1 MKEKVI
7 QAIANTIIR
16 CISNVQPSQQ
26 HHRIFIRIEDFDT
39 AVYQNIL
46 KHLRNRQ
53 KINDHHVLI
62 RSTSPIAGFDQYN
75 LEPDRSATWYRN
87 HLQPGYM
94 LILIF
99 NQRTSDEQSLKDL
112 YTINPVTLTTKE
124 LSELI
129 ESSIQN
135 YQYNN
140 EEKESIIHFIQIQL
154 RKAGIIPP
162 LEHIVSFL
170 IELDR
175 LLVESYRLSEA
186 IAHALPQLHLFR
198 CNQLAQRL
206 QTGGSSKLLRELY
219 LASRIGMEVIDEP
232 KEKSYLSNLETA
244 HFSDQSALGGLS
256 SEVKKKLLR
265 DFITGKLIDDPKR
278 RQEVFQIDWEEVQQI
293 IKPRKNRIDLE
304 QIVREL
310 EEAKTEHPDTDKDIE
325 ELIRQLKSGSD
336 VDSQLVEDVLKAI
349 GERLSSEVR
358 AELRKLLRPRPTRS
372 TDFLN
377 GLMYLLVEFQAIYQ
391 SKLTKSCRIYVQF
404 SKPDQVDNTTVE
416 AAQVFRYLYGGVEQ
430 VITNVT
436 WDLDALWE
444 LASRENIDGEEDDES
459 QKLKHEIKEELTFQV
474 VIRDSGNDKSI
485 GSAKLIWEYHSD
497 SIQSIT
503 AKALEHEW
511 RLIQAGDIRIPAYKV
526 GQTTTK
532 LLHIDL
538 LRPIT
543 TLGAWYQNATNI
555 RNELNTLK
563 LPDQTTLPIF
573 QALNKLEQD
582 WRHFIKQ
589 SQNGLFSSQIVRLC
603 QSYQHLLQTMILH
616 ASKSRYRS
624 LFHVINQSWMIRQP
638 SASSWAIM
646 PLFHPIKL
654 DWWLQRAQLFH
665 ELIQHMFYD
674 DPPSIAVDYKIVQ
687 REISNVYSSSNVPPV
702 VVLDRARGKND
713 WLLASVEVYG
723 YELFASLQ
731 QHDEVTS
738 FDYLGNADEQRVI
751 TDQVIDTVTSIV
763 HDYIEIYPFA
773 QDGLRILLLECRS
786 SDLPI
791 MLLERIKAMNA
802 RQENSWRIH
811 MVVHTSRHGATLFHR
826 IDTWLEDALSVQES
840 LSYIP
845 SITVDVLECPLD
857 EVFKH
862 VKAVDIVSIF
872 DLFSQDTKNLSCR
885 LTENNE
891 ELSNT
896 SWFTTSIR
904 PDPLEEG
911 QIYRRFRLTPTQKT
925 SLMRLF
931 LLSQY
936 IGIAEPGDEL
946 PNIQS
951 DIQLFYNQ
959 SLEKWQDLLKQL
971 HQHAHWVVCYDR
983 AVDRFLLQATCD
995 DAQIIRYALGLGK
1008 QRLYHLTVSSSGRT
1022 QQIVVQRLANRLHE
1036 MLPLVDYQR
1045 CQNIAKRLADE
1056 ANRISGDIVLRAAG
1070 PGVFLNEL
1078 IGLVA
1083 TITKTEQLFQQQH
1096 PHALLLWLSLDNF
1109 KHWFP
1114 SYKTRKTPD
1123 LLLIGLAYEDGQCTI
1138 YLQIIEAKCIHSG
1151 ALAREKR
1158 DAQLQVQNGVN
1169 QLIRAFAPGAHHLDA
1184 LYWYDQLYRAIAGN
1198 LRISDDQLE
1207 IWKLVQRCLPVGNF
1221 QLVTSGHSWI
1231 FCYDAQVGDTNV
1243 IEQSFS
1249 SASEAPEVPLT
1260 EHLCGRN
1267 ELFAV
1272 LGSLVN
1278 QEIIP
1283 DPFINTSVD
1292 QEELSVKGDDVT
1304 IEVLPVAPRAV
1315 GDQYETPSILPLEV
1329 ADTPATPLVDNTERD
1344 QYESPLISPFAVA
1357 NTLANPLSAE
1367 REWLNQKASEVEQAL
1382 RRRGVQLYAINPAD
1396 ADIGPSVVRFKFRLK
1411 PNQQLKRLKAMIDDL
1426 ARDLKLERPPFIDNV
1441 PGTDFV
1447 GIDIPRSNREVV
1459 DLQPLLSLLTEP
1471 KPAELPIIIGIS
1483 PNGKPVIEDLAE
1495 FPHLLVA
1502 GTTKSGKSVFLRNVL
1517 ISLLSVYRPGQIE
1530 FLIIDPKQTDFVQF
1544 TKLPFLRKG
1553 KVIVERRAAREAL
1566 LELVYEEMP
1575 RRQRHIAHRSMKI
1588 KNFNQRYPAEALPPI
1603 VAIIDE
1609 YGMLTSLMNRKERE
1623 AFEQDLSTLA
1633 AAARSVGIH
1642 LVIATQ
1648 HPSAEVITPTIKAN
1662 LDARIAFRVA
1672 SPIYSRVVLD
1682 TQGADNLLGHGDM
1695 LFRQP
1700 DGSIVRLQAPFI
1712 DEDKIPDLLRVIM
1725 ARF

>member
-1 MKEKVI
+1 MKEKVS

-53 KINDHHVLI
+53 KINDHHILVRSI
-62 RSTSPIAGFDQYN
+62 RPIPGFEQYS
-75 LEPDRSATWYRN
+75 LEPNRSATWYRN

-99 NQRTSDEQSLKDL
+99 NQRTSDAQSLKDL
-112 YTINPVTLTTKE
+112 YTINPVTLATKE

-129 ESSIQN
+129 DSGIQN

-140 EEKESIIHFIQIQL
+140 EEKESIVRFIQIQL
-154 RKAGIIPP
+154 RKAGIVPS

-175 LLVESYRLSEA
+175 LLVESYRLPEA
-186 IAHALPQLHLFR
+186 IAYALPQLHLFR
-198 CNQLAQRL
+198 CSQLAQRL
-206 QTGGSSKLLRELY
+206 QTAGSSKLLREVY
-219 LASRIGMEVIDEP
+219 LASRIGMEVIDES
-232 KEKSYLSNLETA
+232 KEKSYLSNLGTA
-244 HFSDQSALGGLS
+244 HFSDQSAFGGFS
-256 SEVKKKLLR
+256 PEVKMKLLQ

-293 IKPRKNRIDLE
+293 IRPRKNRIDIE
-304 QIVREL
+304 QIVCEL
-310 EEAKTEHPDTDKDIE
+310 EEAKTEHPDTNKDIE
-325 ELIRQLKSGSD
+325 ELIRQLQSGSE

-349 GERLSSEVR
+349 GELLSPEVR
-358 AELRKLLRPRPTRS
+358 AALRKLLRPRLTRNA
-372 TDFLN
+372 DFLN
-377 GLMYLLVEFQAIYQ
+377 GLMHLLVELQDIYQ
-391 SKLTKSCRIYVQF
+391 SNLTKNCHICVKF
-404 SKPDQVDNTTVE
+404 VEPDRLDNTLIE
-416 AAQVFRYLYGGVEQ
+416 AIQVFRYLYGGIDQ

-436 WDLDALWE
+436 WDLNALWR
-444 LASRENIDGEEDDES
+444 LASLENTDGEEDDES
-459 QKLKHEIKEELTFQV
+459 QKVKRETREELTFQV
-474 VIRDSGNDKSI
+474 VIRDSANDKSI

-503 AKALEHEW
+503 VKALEHEW
-511 RLIQAGDIRIPAYKV
+511 KRIQAGYVRIPMYRV

-543 TLGAWYQNATNI
+543 TLGAWYQNTTDI

-582 WRHFIKQ
+582 WRNFIEQ
-589 SQNGLFSSQIVRLC
+589 SQNGLFSSQIAHLS
-603 QSYQHLLQTMILH
+603 QSYQHLLQTMIRH

-624 LFHVINQSWMIRQP
+624 LFHIINQSWMIRQP

-654 DWWLQRAQLFH
+654 DWLLQRAQLFH

-702 VVLDRARGKND
+702 VMYDRARGKND
-713 WLLASVEVYG
+713 WLLASAEAYG
-723 YELFASLQ
+723 YELFVSLQ
-731 QHDEVTS
+731 QHDEATS
-738 FDYLGNADEQRVI
+738 FDYLGNADEQQVI
-751 TDQVIDTVTSIV
+751 TDQVIDTVTNVIQ
-763 HDYIEIYPFA
+763 DYIEIYPFA

-791 MLLERIKAMNA
+791 MLLKRVKATNS
-802 RQENSWRIH
+802 RQENSWRLH
-811 MVVHTSRHGATLFHR
+811 VVVHTSRYGATLFHQ
-826 IDTWLEDALSVQES
+826 IDKWLEDTLSVQES

-845 SITVDVLECPLD
+845 SITIDVLECPLD

-862 VKAVDIVSIF
+862 VKSVDIVSIV

-891 ELSNT
+891 ELSDA
-896 SWFTTSIR
+896 SWFTTPIR

-911 QIYRRFRLTPTQKT
+911 QIYRRFQLTSKRKT

-936 IGIAEPGDEL
+936 VGIAEPGDDL
-946 PNIQS
+946 PNVQS

-971 HQHAHWVVCYDR
+971 HQTAHWVVCYDR
-983 AVDRFLLQATCD
+983 VVDRFLLQATCD

-1022 QQIVVQRLANRLHE
+1022 QQLVVQRLANRLHE
-1036 MLPLVDYQR
+1036 MLPQVDYQR
-1045 CQNIAKRLADE
+1045 CQNIAKRLAHE
-1056 ANRISGDIVLRAAG
+1056 ANRVSGDIVLRAAG
-1070 PGVFLNEL
+1070 PGAFLNEL

-1083 TITKTEQLFQQQH
+1083 TITKTEHLFQQQH
-1096 PHALLLWLSLDNF
+1096 PHALFLWLSLDNF

-1114 SYKTRKTPD
+1114 SGKTRKTPD
-1123 LLLIGLAYEDGQCTI
+1123 LLLIGLANEDDRCI
-1138 YLQIIEAKCIHSG
+1138 IHLQIVEAKCIQSN
-1151 ALAREKR
+1151 ALTRERR
-1158 DAQLQVQNGVN
+1158 DAQLQVRNGVN

-1184 LYWYDQLYRAIAGN
+1184 PYWYDQLYRAIAGN
-1198 LRISDDQLE
+1198 LRIGDDQRS
-1207 IWKLVQRCLPVGNF
+1207 IWELVQRCLPVGDF

-1243 IEQSFS
+1243 IEQPFS

-1278 QEIIP
+1278 QAIIP
-1283 DPFINTSVD
+1283 DPFINESVD
-1292 QEELSVKGDDVT
+1292 RGELSVKGDDVT
-1304 IEVLPVAPRAV
+1304 IGVIPVAPKAA
-1315 GDQYETPSILPLEV
+1315 GDQYEPPSILPLEV
-1329 ADTPATPLVDNTERD
+1329 ADTPTPPLADNAARD
-1344 QYESPLISPFAVA
+1344 QYESPSISPFVVA
-1357 NTLANPLSAE
+1357 DTLANPLNVD

-1382 RRRGVQLYAINPAD
+1382 RRRGVQLYTINPAD
-1396 ADIGPSVVRFKFRLK
+1396 ADIGPSIVRFKFRLK
-1411 PNQQLKRLKAMIDDL
+1411 PNQQLKRLKAMIEDL

-1447 GIDIPRSNREVV
+1447 GIDIPRSSREVI
-1459 DLQPLLSLLTEP
+1459 DLQPLLSLLPEP

-1483 PNGKPVIEDLAE
+1483 PNGKLVIEDLAE

-1517 ISLLSVYRPGQIE
+1517 ISLLSVYRTGQIE

-1566 LELVYEEMP
+1566 LELVHEEMP

-1609 YGMLTSLMNRKERE
+1609 YGLLTSLMNKKERE
-1623 AFEQDLSTLA
+1623 MFEQDLSALA

-1642 LVIATQ
+1642 LIIATQ

-1662 LDARIAFRVA
+1662 LDARIALRVA
-1672 SPIYSRVVLD
+1672 SSIYSRVVLE
-1682 TQGADNLLGHGDM
+1682 TQGAEHLLGHGDM
-1695 LFRQP
+1695 LFRRP
-1700 DGSIVRLQAPFI
+1700 DGSIIRLQAPFI
-1712 DEDKIPDLLRVIM
+1712 DEDKIPDLLRMIK

>member
-1 MKEKVI
+1 MKEKVS
-7 QAIANTIIR
+7 QVIANTIIR

-26 HHRIFIRIEDFDT
+26 HHRIFIRVEDFDT

-62 RSTSPIAGFDQYN
+62 RSTSPIPGFEQYN

-99 NQRTSDEQSLKDL
+99 NQRTSDAQSLKDL

-135 YQYNN
+135 YQYSN

-206 QTGGSSKLLRELY
+206 QTGGSSKLLREVY

-293 IKPRKNRIDLE
+293 IKPRKNRIDVE

-310 EEAKTEHPDTDKDIE
+310 EEAKIEHPDTNKDIE
-325 ELIRQLKSGSD
+325 ELIRQLQSGSD
-336 VDSQLVEDVLKAI
+336 IDSQLVEDVLKAI
-349 GERLSSEVR
+349 GELLSPEVR
-358 AELRKLLRPRPTRS
+358 TALRKLLRPRPTRNV
-372 TDFLN
+372 DFLN
-377 GLMYLLVEFQAIYQ
+377 GLMHLLLELQAIYQ
-391 SKLTKSCRIYVQF
+391 SNLTNNCRICVKF
-404 SKPDQVDNTTVE
+404 VEPDRFDNTSIE
-416 AAQVFRYLYGGVEQ
+416 AAQVFRYLYGGIEQ

-436 WDLDALWE
+436 WDLNALWK
-444 LASRENIDGEEDDES
+444 LASRENIDSEEDDES

-474 VIRDSGNDKSI
+474 AIRDSVNDKSI

-511 RLIQAGDIRIPAYKV
+511 RRIQAGDIRIPTYKV

-543 TLGAWYQNATNI
+543 TLGAWYQNAADI
-555 RNELNTLK
+555 QKDLHALK
-563 LPDQTTLPIF
+563 FPEQITHPIF
-573 QALNKLEQD
+573 QALHRLEQD
-582 WRHFIKQ
+582 WRNFIEQ
-589 SQNGLFSSQIVRLC
+589 SQNGLFSSQIVHLS

-638 SASSWAIM
+638 GASSWAIM

-702 VVLDRARGKND
+702 VMHDRARGKND
-713 WLLASVEVYG
+713 WLLASAEAYG
-723 YELFASLQ
+723 YELFVSLQ
-731 QHDEVTS
+731 QHDEATS

-751 TDQVIDTVTSIV
+751 TDQVIDTVTNIV
-763 HDYIEIYPFA
+763 HDYVEIYPFA
-773 QDGLRILLLECRS
+773 QNGLRILLLECRS

-791 MLLERIKAMNA
+791 MLLERIKATNS
-802 RQENSWRIH
+802 RQENSWRLH
-811 MVVHTSRHGATLFHR
+811 VVVHTSRHGATLFHQ
-826 IDTWLEDALSVQES
+826 IDKWLEEALSVQES
-840 LSYIP
+840 LSYVP
-845 SITVDVLECPLD
+845 SITIDVLECPLD
-857 EVFKH
+857 EIFKH
-862 VKAVDIVSIF
+862 VKAVDIVSIV

-891 ELSNT
+891 ELSHT
-896 SWFTTSIR
+896 SWFTTPIR

-911 QIYRRFRLTPTQKT
+911 QIYRRFQLTPTQKT

-936 IGIAEPGDEL
+936 VGIAEPGDEL
-946 PNIQS
+946 PDIRS

-1008 QRLYHLTVSSSGRT
+1008 QRLYHLTVSSSGHT

-1045 CQNIAKRLADE
+1045 CQNIAKRLAHE

-1070 PGVFLNEL
+1070 PGAFLNEL

-1114 SYKTRKTPD
+1114 SDKTRKTPD
-1123 LLLIGLAYEDGQCTI
+1123 LLLIGLANEADQCTI
-1138 YLQIIEAKCIHSG
+1138 HLQIIESKCIHSG

-1158 DAQLQVQNGVN
+1158 DAQLQVRNGVN

-1184 LYWYDQLYRAIAGN
+1184 PYWYDQLYRAIAGN
-1198 LRISDDQLE
+1198 LRIGDDQHA
-1207 IWKLVQRCLPVGNF
+1207 IWKLVQRCLPVGDF

-1243 IEQSFS
+1243 IEQPFS

-1278 QEIIP
+1278 QTIIP
-1283 DPFINTSVD
+1283 NPFINESVD
-1292 QEELSVKGDDVT
+1292 RGELSTKGDDVT
-1304 IEVLPVAPRAV
+1304 VGALPVTSEAV
-1315 GDQYETPSILPLEV
+1315 GDQYEPSILPLVV
-1329 ADTPATPLVDNTERD
+1329 ADTSATPLADNAARD
-1344 QYESPLISPFAVA
+1344 QYESPSISPFVVA
-1357 NTLANPLSAE
+1357 DTLANPLSVE

-1447 GIDIPRSNREVV
+1447 GIDIPRSSREVV
-1459 DLQPLLSLLTEP
+1459 DLQPLLSLLPEP
-1471 KPAELPIIIGIS
+1471 KPAELPIIIGVS
-1483 PNGKPVIEDLAE
+1483 PNGRPVIEDLAE

-1502 GTTKSGKSVFLRNVL
+1502 GTTKSGKSVLLRNVL

-1575 RRQRHIAHRSMKI
+1575 SRQRHIAHRSMKI

-1609 YGMLTSLMNRKERE
+1609 YGLLTSLMNKKERE
-1623 AFEQDLSTLA
+1623 MFEQDLSALA

-1642 LVIATQ
+1642 LIIATQ

-1662 LDARIAFRVA
+1662 LDARIALRVA
-1672 SPIYSRVVLD
+1672 SSIYSRVVLE
-1682 TQGADNLLGHGDM
+1682 TQGAEHLLGHGDM
-1695 LFRQP
+1695 LFRRP

-1712 DEDKIPDLLRVIM
+1712 DEDKIPELLRTIE
-1725 ARF
+1725 ARS